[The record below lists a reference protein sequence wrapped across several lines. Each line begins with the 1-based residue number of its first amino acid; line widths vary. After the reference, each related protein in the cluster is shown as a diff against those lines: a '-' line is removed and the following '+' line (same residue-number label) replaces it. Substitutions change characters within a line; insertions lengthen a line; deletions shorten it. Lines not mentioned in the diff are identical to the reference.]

1 MAVLLLRLNLPP
13 SPIWIAYSSLGF
25 DIRAN
30 HLTYNLMDLTQ
41 INFFR
46 KYKLENFEVFISE
59 SVCSK
64 ANTETLKSG
73 GWRDYKLLGLKFYYE
88 KHIFPTNSFFWSSA
102 APPGLELYI
111 EIKSGFS
118 KLDYRPNRP
127 KSARQDF
134 FSRLLLGIYSTK
146 IFGLVIWFHV

>member
-13 SPIWIAYSSLGF
+13 SLIWIAYSSLGF

-30 HLTYNLMDLTQ
+30 CLLWNLMDLTQ
-41 INFFR
+41 IFFSR
-46 KYKLENFEVFISE
+46 KDKLENFEVFISE

-73 GWRDYKLLGLKFYYE
+73 GWQDYKLLGLKFYYE
-88 KHIFPTNSFFWSSA
+88 KHIFPTNSFFWSSVA
-102 APPGLELYI
+102 HPGLKLYI

-134 FSRLLLGIYSTK
+134 FRVAAK
-146 IFGLVIWFHV
+146 

>member
-30 HLTYNLMDLTQ
+30 CLLWNLMDLTQ
-41 INFFR
+41 IFFSR
-46 KYKLENFEVFISE
+46 KDKLENCEVFISE

-73 GWRDYKLLGLKFYYE
+73 GWQDYKLLGLKFYYE
-88 KHIFPTNSFFWSSA
+88 KHIFPTNLFFWSSA
-102 APPGLELYI
+102 APPGLKLYI

-134 FSRLLLGIYSTK
+134 F
-146 IFGLVIWFHV
+146 LVCF

>member
-30 HLTYNLMDLTQ
+30 CLLWNLMDLTQ
-41 INFFR
+41 IFFSR
-46 KYKLENFEVFISE
+46 KDKLENCEVFISE

-73 GWRDYKLLGLKFYYE
+73 GWQDYKLLGLKFYYE

-102 APPGLELYI
+102 APPGLKLYI

-118 KLDYRPNRP
+118 KLDYQPNWP

-134 FSRLLLGIYSTK
+134 FLGC
-146 IFGLVIWFHV
+146 F

>member
-25 DIRAN
+25 DIKAN
-30 HLTYNLMDLTQ
+30 CLLWNLMDLTQ
-41 INFFR
+41 IYFFR
-46 KYKLENFEVFISE
+46 KGKLENFEVFISE

-73 GWRDYKLLGLKFYYE
+73 GWQDYKLLGLKFYYE

-118 KLDYRPNRP
+118 K
-127 KSARQDF
+127 SAKPAEISNARF
-134 FSRLLLGIYSTK
+134 FLGC
-146 IFGLVIWFHV
+146 F

>member
-1 MAVLLLRLNLPP
+1 MAVLLLRLNLPH

-30 HLTYNLMDLTQ
+30 CLIWNLMDLTQ
-41 INFFR
+41 IFFSR
-46 KYKLENFEVFISE
+46 KDKLEKCEVFISE

-64 ANTETLKSG
+64 ANTETLRSG
-73 GWRDYKLLGLKFYYE
+73 GWQDYKLLGLKFYYK
-88 KHIFPTNSFFWSSA
+88 KHILPTNSFFWSSA
-102 APPGLELYI
+102 APPGLKLYI

-134 FSRLLLGIYSTK
+134 F
-146 IFGLVIWFHV
+146 LVCF

>member
-13 SPIWIAYSSLGF
+13 SLIWIAYSSLGF

-30 HLTYNLMDLTQ
+30 CLLWNLMDLTQ
-41 INFFR
+41 IFFSR
-46 KYKLENFEVFISE
+46 KDKLENCEVFISE

-73 GWRDYKLLGLKFYYE
+73 GWQDYKLLGLKFYYE

-102 APPGLELYI
+102 APPGLKLYI

-118 KLDYRPNRP
+118 KLFFFQTNRP

-134 FSRLLLGIYSTK
+134 FLGCC
-146 IFGLVIWFHV
+146 